1 MARER
6 DCSYSRSSMKITIR
20 DKDTDQFATEDG
32 WTREISEAV
41 VFVNFWTAQS
51 FCDRLYPRRV
61 EAVVERAN
69 GNKIAVQVAQS
80 EIVDL

>member
-1 MARER
+1 
-6 DCSYSRSSMKITIR
+6 MKITLR
-20 DKDTDQFATEDG
+20 DKDTGQLATEEG
-32 WTREISEAV
+32 WTSQSSDAI

-69 GNKIAVQVAQS
+69 GIPIAIQVTQGES
-80 EIVDL
+80 V